1 MGVFAYICKNMI
13 ELKLG
18 NIKFTL
24 IWCLLLLS
32 KLSFGQHDPK
42 IAKDSLVWKK
52 KKQITWNDKD
62 GKIINSLSFNCFVFL
77 SYDAVKNK
85 KVMSQP
91 SRVKVNFDYDRKR
104 DYTINDDPE
113 SSDYLFSQTV
123 LNIHQLYAKK
133 LRKACFKLQFKPGYY
148 GLLESAFT
156 EHFEQMQKRDND
168 MRLETENGKNLSKL
182 TEWAQKI
189 SDEMEAENKLDMLKI
204 DKNKK

>member
-1 MGVFAYICKNMI
+1 MI